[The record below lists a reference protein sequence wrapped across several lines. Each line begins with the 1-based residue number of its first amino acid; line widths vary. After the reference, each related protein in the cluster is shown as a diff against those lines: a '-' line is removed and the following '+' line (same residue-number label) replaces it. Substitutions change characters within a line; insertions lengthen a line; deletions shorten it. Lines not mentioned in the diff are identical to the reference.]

1 MAVFSI
7 GIVIDVFVTLVY
19 KFDESNLFMAENPDQ
34 ISEASRL
41 SPRVRIPNFNL
52 NQEGILNED
61 LNRLRNSR
69 RGVLS
74 AITVKQ
80 NGIVN
85 LLTEDK
91 NLEVVK
97 AKLRDLEELFL
108 KYVATYIT
116 AIKGYFQTLK
126 VKKQHNINTK
136 RKKKY
141 AVIS

>member
-1 MAVFSI
+1 
-7 GIVIDVFVTLVY
+7 
-19 KFDESNLFMAENPDQ
+19 MAENPDQ

-41 SPRVRIPNFNL
+41 SPRGRVRIPNFNL
-52 NQEGILNED
+52 DQEGILKED

-85 LLTEDK
+85 LLTYDK

-108 KYVATYIT
+108 KYVDVHYSYQRLLPDVESQET
-116 AIKGYFQTLK
+116 A
-126 VKKQHNINTK
+126 QHQYE